1 MPEPS
6 TYTFKLTDEQG
17 KTLKGIL
24 EENSFEFSELAYGHF
39 AAKKGKCSIG
49 YYQSGK
55 LVVQGKDSKE
65 FIEFTLEPLVL
76 QEARL
81 GYDEVHHP
89 EMFEPHF
96 GIDESGKGDLFGP
109 LVIAGVYTDATIA
122 KKLLDLGV
130 RDSKLI
136 HSDKMANDMAKAI
149 RDIIPGGIS
158 LVAIN
163 PPRYNELYLK
173 FRNLNVLLA
182 WGHATVI
189 ENLLKLQPACPRALS
204 DQFANPKVLQR
215 QLAKKNSDIRLDQ
228 RTKAESDIAVA
239 AASII
244 ARSKF
249 IRTLEDLGEPF
260 GMKLG
265 KGVSPMVK
273 AQAAEIFQKR
283 GIESLKS
290 ISKTHFKTFSEI
302 TNNK

>member
-17 KTLKGIL
+17 KTLKEIL
-24 EENSFEFSELAYGHF
+24 EGNCFEFSELAYGHF
-39 AAKKGKCSIG
+39 GAKKGKCSIG

-55 LVVQGKDSKE
+55 LVVQGKDAKE

-109 LVIAGVYTDATIA
+109 LVIAGVYVDAEIA
-122 KKLLDLGV
+122 KRLLNLGV

-136 HSDKMANDMAKAI
+136 HSDKMANDLSKAI
-149 RDIIPGGIS
+149 REAVPRGIS

-163 PPRYNELYLK
+163 PSRYNELYPR

-189 ENLLKLQPACPRALS
+189 ENLLKLRPECPRALS
-204 DQFANPKVLQR
+204 DQFANPQVLER
-215 QLAKKNSDIRLDQ
+215 QLAKKGANIHLVQ

-249 IRTLEDLGEPF
+249 IRSLEDLGEPF
-260 GMKLG
+260 GLKLG
-265 KGVSPMVK
+265 KGVSPLVK
-273 AQAAEIFQKR
+273 AQASRILEKK

-290 ISKTHFKTFSEI
+290 ICKTHFKTFSEI
-302 TNNK
+302 THNK